1 MKSPPAPKRRNAAE
15 TKSRLIK
22 SAQSLFSQRGY
33 PIVGIREI
41 AASADV
47 SSTMLLNYFG
57 SKAGLYE
64 AALVEAMSPSALSVF
79 PRKNF
84 GEFLANLFTSIDHVT
99 TVPSMIM
106 LSSADPEAREISIRV
121 TKEYAMKDLANWLGA
136 PDAQVRAVQI
146 HLLSIGFIFHT
157 KNLPFLKDVEGGN
170 EKLTGWFA
178 DSVQAIV
185 DQSL

>member
-106 LSSADPEAREISIRV
+106 LSSADPEAR
-121 TKEYAMKDLANWLGA
+121 
-136 PDAQVRAVQI
+136 
-146 HLLSIGFIFHT
+146 
-157 KNLPFLKDVEGGN
+157 LKSS
-170 EKLTGWFA
+170 TA
-178 DSVQAIV
+178 
-185 DQSL
+185 